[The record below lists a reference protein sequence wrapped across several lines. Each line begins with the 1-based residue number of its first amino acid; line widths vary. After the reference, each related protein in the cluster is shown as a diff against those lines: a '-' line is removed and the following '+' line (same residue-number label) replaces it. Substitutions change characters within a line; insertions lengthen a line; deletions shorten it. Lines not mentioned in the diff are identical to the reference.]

1 VFENSFVVDSLCCPS
16 RAALLTGRMPHQT
29 RVRTNEVGNPA
40 NPVGGW
46 AAFRDHGN
54 LRRQFTV
61 ALRQGGYRTG
71 FVGKFLNGYHGRNGG
86 PPPRVPGWDDWNAIS
101 PGGYNGWGFRQTYL
115 ENGAVRLR
123 NHPAPPRSSSRA
135 VLDRSYATN
144 VISRLALGLLDRHT
158 GGARPP
164 YFLEVAPYATHG
176 ALDRAYPDNPEF
188 PSAFA
193 DRAARGHP
201 RSGNCGRLR
210 CGELTLHDLVGY
222 NDPRGDNRPTY
233 LRADGSTDPAPA
245 WRTNRISLTAGKA
258 LTKYRDRARMAQAV
272 DRMIGRIRAAA
283 PNAYVFLTADNGFH
297 LGQHQ
302 LNGGK
307 GTPYDSDTRVPLVVV
322 GPGVVPG
329 TRSQFVNNID
339 LAPTFEQLARLKPK
353 PFRAGRS
360 FLPLLRRPQM
370 SGGRYAL
377 FEHTV
382 AGARNATERVDADR
396 RSDGTIAII
405 PSTSRSAVP
414 RACWRGSTST
424 RGSDVA
430 TRGSSTATRTGS
442 RRPTCSRA
450 TTRSRTPET

>member
-1 VFENSFVVDSLCCPS
+1 
-16 RAALLTGRMPHQT
+16 
-29 RVRTNEVGNPA
+29 
-40 NPVGGW
+40 
-46 AAFRDHGN
+46 
-54 LRRQFTV
+54 
-61 ALRQGGYRTG
+61 
-71 FVGKFLNGYHGRNGG
+71 
-86 PPPRVPGWDDWNAIS
+86 
-101 PGGYNGWGFRQTYL
+101 
-115 ENGAVRLR
+115 
-123 NHPAPPRSSSRA
+123 
-135 VLDRSYATN
+135 
-144 VISRLALGLLDRHT
+144 
-158 GGARPP
+158 
-164 YFLEVAPYATHG
+164 
-176 ALDRAYPDNPEF
+176 
-188 PSAFA
+188 
-193 DRAARGHP
+193 
-201 RSGNCGRLR
+201 
-210 CGELTLHDLVGY
+210 LHDLVGY

-405 PSTSRSAVP
+405 PSYVAI
-414 RACWRGSTST
+414 RGPQGLLARFDLDKGLGRRYAWELYRYEDGFEKTNVFARDHT
-424 RGSDVA
+424 KPYARDLMRRLRLAIGCTPDECRRA
-430 TRGSSTATRTGS
+430 TRPSW
-442 RRPTCSRA
+442 P
-450 TTRSRTPET
+450 